1 MWWTADDTV
10 RVLAPSEQRFVR
22 HATYTGRSVLVEGE
36 LDSTA
41 LRSAFDALLR
51 AHPILGCRIGEDA
64 AGTGHLLRPA
74 GSAVGAWVRAGD
86 TATVG
91 LPEESLDPSVQL
103 AYLDVVIENGRSRV
117 TLYAH
122 HAVADA
128 GHCVALLARLWDRYT
143 DEVSGIAKDIA
154 PQDYPRPL
162 EWYAAR
168 HGIPR
173 SAVSGLESASRPL
186 EHPPVLPPEPPTPAP
201 AALARPERT
210 ILEPGTTARIVE
222 LGRRHGITV
231 NGLITAALLRA
242 YAETAWG
249 HEDSSPGWSSSR
261 AATPREATPDEPRPR
276 DSVPLRCVYPVD
288 MRARLNPP
296 IAAAD
301 GTNIAGLAAF
311 VADVTTASD
320 VVELAQRISAR
331 LRHDLAEGIVQQSV
345 LHFPEFFGPTATRSL
360 AGHVAVTNTGRV
372 PRFRTPPAL
381 TLTDYEIVYLS
392 AHPRPSAG
400 PSAAVTFLVYTFADR
415 LCVGVLGGGP
425 LADRLPSAVRR
436 ELDDLAAVSID
447 A

>member
-1 MWWTADDTV
+1 MRWTVDDTV

-22 HATYTGRSVLVEGE
+22 HATYTGRSVLVEGD
-36 LDSTA
+36 LDIA
-41 LRSAFDALLR
+41 VLRSAFGALLR
-51 AHPILGCRIGEDA
+51 THPILACRIGEDA

-74 GSAVGAWVRAGD
+74 GDAVGAWIRAGD
-86 TATVG
+86 AATIR
-91 LPEESLDPSVQL
+91 LPDETLDPAVQL
-103 AYLDVVIENGRSRV
+103 AYLDVVTEDARARV

-128 GHCVALLARLWDRYT
+128 GHCVALLAGLWDRYT
-143 DEVSGIAKDIA
+143 DEVSGVAKDVA

-186 EHPPVLPPEPPTPAP
+186 AHPPVLPPDPPAPAP

-210 ILEPGTTARIVE
+210 ILEPEATARIVE
-222 LGRRHGITV
+222 LGRRHGVTV
-231 NGLITAALLRA
+231 NALLTAALLRA
-242 YAETAWG
+242 CAGEIASEPG
-249 HEDSSPGWSSSR
+249 VSERADSGRVDTHSRDAGPG
-261 AATPREATPDEPRPR
+261 
-276 DSVPLRCVYPVD
+276 DSVSLGCVYPVD

-296 IAAAD
+296 VPAAD
-301 GTNIAGLAAF
+301 GTNMAGLAAF
-311 VADVTTASD
+311 AADVTTATD

-345 LHFPEFFGPTATRSL
+345 LHFPEFFGSTAIHSL
-360 AGHVAVTNTGRV
+360 AGHIAVTNTGRV
-372 PRFRTPPAL
+372 PRFRTPPELA
-381 TLTDYEIVYLS
+381 LTDYEIVYLS

-415 LCVGVLGGGP
+415 LSIGVLGGGR
-425 LADRLPSAVRR
+425 LAPRLPDAVTR
-436 ELDDLAAVSID
+436 ELAHLAAVSID

>member
-1 MWWTADDTV
+1 M

-36 LDSTA
+36 LDIAA

-64 AGTGHLLRPA
+64 AGAGHLLRPA

-86 TATVG
+86 TATVR
-91 LPEESLDPSVQL
+91 LPGESLDPSAQL
-103 AYLDVVIENGRSRV
+103 AYLDVVSEDSRARV

-122 HAVADA
+122 HSVADA

-143 DEVSGIAKDIA
+143 DEVSGVANDVA
-154 PQDYPRPL
+154 PQSYPRPL

-173 SAVSGLESASRPL
+173 SAVSGLEAASRPL
-186 EHPPVLPPEPPTPAP
+186 AQPPVLPPDPPTPAP

-210 ILEPGTTARIVE
+210 ILEPEATARIVE
-222 LGRRHGITV
+222 LGRRHSVTV

-242 YAETAWG
+242 YAGEA
-249 HEDSSPGWSSSR
+249 EPDDS
-261 AATPREATPDEPRPR
+261 A
-276 DSVPLRCVYPVD
+276 PLRCVYPVD
-288 MRARLNPP
+288 MRSRLNPP
-296 IAAAD
+296 IAAAE
-301 GTNIAGLAAF
+301 GTNMAGLAAF
-311 VADVTTASD
+311 AADVTSATD
-320 VVELAQRISAR
+320 VIELARRISAR

-345 LHFPEFFGPTATRSL
+345 LHFPEFFGPSAIHSL
-360 AGHVAVTNTGRV
+360 AGHIAVTNTGRV
-372 PRFRTPPAL
+372 PRFRTPPGLA
-381 TLTDYEIVYLS
+381 LTDYEIVYLS
-392 AHPRPSAG
+392 AHPRLSAG

-425 LADRLPSAVRR
+425 LADRLPSAVGR
-436 ELDDLAAVSID
+436 ELATLAAVSID
-447 A
+447 V

>member
-36 LDSTA
+36 LDIPA
-41 LRSAFDALLR
+41 LRSAFEALLR

-74 GSAVGAWVRAGD
+74 GSAVGAWVRTGD
-86 TATVG
+86 TATVW

-103 AYLDVVIENGRSRV
+103 AYLDVVTEDDRARV
-117 TLYAH
+117 TFYAH
-122 HAVADA
+122 HSVADA

-143 DEVSGIAKDIA
+143 GEVSGVAEDTA
-154 PQDYPRPL
+154 PHDYPRPL

-186 EHPPVLPPEPPTPAP
+186 AHPPSFPPDPPTPAP
-201 AALARPERT
+201 SALARPERT
-210 ILEPGTTARIVE
+210 ILEPEATARIVE
-222 LGRRHGITV
+222 LGRRHGVTV
-231 NGLITAALLRA
+231 NALLTAALLRV
-242 YAETAWG
+242 YAGEMTAEPE
-249 HEDSSPGWSSSR
+249 HFESSDSR
-261 AATPREATPDEPRPR
+261 QHDVRPA

-288 MRARLNPP
+288 MRARLTPP

-301 GTNIAGLAAF
+301 GTNMAGLAAF
-311 VADVTTASD
+311 AADITTATD

-345 LHFPEFFGPTATRSL
+345 LHFPEFFGPTAIHSL
-360 AGHVAVTNTGRV
+360 AGHIAVTNTGRV
-372 PRFRTPPAL
+372 PHFRTPPGL

-425 LADRLPSAVRR
+425 LAARLPSAVGR
-436 ELDDLAAVSID
+436 ELADLAAVCID
-447 A
+447 V